1 MAARVNG
8 LQSKL
13 DQLVIQF
20 QEEKLLRQNFQSL
33 NEELEKKIHQLA
45 VENNNKNEEFK
56 AKIDFLID
64 QNIQQEKEIRQIK
77 NEIRKDAPK
86 SLQQN
91 SPHYD
96 EEQRPAM
103 NKNEAGDDLLLSNG
117 SSPRLPPSSCRQL
130 STIGHYLDGIYL
142 VANPDTNKIET
153 VYCDFGSSTRN
164 KTTIIQILI
173 QPC

>member
-1 MAARVNG
+1 LAARVDG
-8 LQSKL
+8 IQSKL

-20 QEEKLLRQNFQSL
+20 NEEKLLRQNFQSL
-33 NEELEKKIHQLA
+33 NEKLEEKFHQLV
-45 VENNNKNEEFK
+45 VENDKKNEEFK

-64 QNIQQEKEIRQIK
+64 QNIQQEEEIRQSK

-96 EEQRPAM
+96 EEHRPAM
-103 NKNEAGDDLLLSNG
+103 NKNEAGDDLLFNG

-164 KTTIIQILI
+164 KTTIIQIII

>member
-1 MAARVNG
+1 LAARVNG

-20 QEEKLLRQNFQSL
+20 QEEKLLRQNCQSL

-64 QNIQQEKEIRQIK
+64 QNIQQEEEIRQLK

-91 SPHYD
+91 SPHHY

-117 SSPRLPPSSCRQL
+117 SSPRLSPSSRLPPSSCRQL
-130 STIGHYLDGIYL
+130 STIGHYLDGI
-142 VANPDTNKIET
+142 
-153 VYCDFGSSTRN
+153 
-164 KTTIIQILI
+164 
-173 QPC
+173 